1 MSRNEK
7 FVGTGVAMVT
17 PFKNDGAID
26 FAVLERHTDEL
37 IKNGI
42 DYLVVLGT
50 TAETPTL
57 SKQEKLEI
65 IDVVKRSA
73 SGRVPIMI
81 GAGGSN
87 TAEVIEWIGEIG
99 TTGIDAYLSVAPYYS
114 KPSQTGMIQHFS
126 AIATVSELPIMLY
139 NVPGRTGSNIEAA
152 TTLQLAH
159 DLGDKVVAIKEA
171 SGDFQQIME
180 IQKDKPEDFLV
191 VSGDDATALI
201 SNGVICVAEGANMPS
216 TPEAIE
222 KFKAGHILFAPGKAS
237 NAGGVAT
244 SGLEMSQNS
253 LRYQWTSEEV
263 DTRLHNIMIDIH
275 NACRQY
281 GTDSN
286 DFTDYVKG
294 ANLAGFVK
302 VADAMIDQ
310 GLV

>member
-191 VSGDDATALI
+191 VSGDDATALPLI
-201 SNGVICVAEGANMPS
+201 SLGCSGVISVIGNALPSLLSQLINEALAGNFAAAREKHYRLLPMISAIFKEGNP
-216 TPEAIE
+216 T
-222 KFKAGHILFAPGKAS
+222 
-237 NAGGVAT
+237 GVKVLMEIRGYGENNLRLPLITAT
-244 SGLEMSQNS
+244 SAL
-253 LRYQWTSEEV
+253 YEEI
-263 DTRLHNIMIDIH
+263 RHLNGM
-275 NACRQY
+275 
-281 GTDSN
+281 
-286 DFTDYVKG
+286 
-294 ANLAGFVK
+294 
-302 VADAMIDQ
+302 M
-310 GLV
+310 